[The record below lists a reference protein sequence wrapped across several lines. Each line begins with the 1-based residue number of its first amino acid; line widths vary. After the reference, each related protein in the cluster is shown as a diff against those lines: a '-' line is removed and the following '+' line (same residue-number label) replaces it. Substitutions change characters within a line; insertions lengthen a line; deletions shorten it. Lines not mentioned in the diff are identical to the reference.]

1 MSEFIEEHSAH
12 VGAFNIA
19 RHNEWAEADE
29 KKRTGVAFVQGWG
42 DRPVSPIRSIELSQI
57 EHENRYIS
65 GLPDEWAAQDRAN
78 VERLKEL
85 FSFRAAN
92 DWVRERG
99 KEVAE
104 NSRGLLVASED
115 ELGEL
120 ARSLAHMCGNRFAKY
135 GEQSFKSALAIAEAQ
150 AVEWGIEKTTKRIEP
165 EARAARLSSEI
176 WWLFGLRKSQKRQ
189 LEQEAR
195 RRGYVH
201 RKAGLYVSDEAL
213 KLRRAARE
221 RCRLALEGLELIG
234 METGT
239 VLNMAEVAEASLA
252 NPNNRRAE
260 LMVRIRGF
268 EDIAKQRG
276 DVCEF
281 VTVTAPS
288 KYHARSKV
296 GNKNSKWNGSSPRHA
311 QAYLCAVWSRM
322 RSKFK
327 RDGLTVYGLRIAE
340 PHHDGTPHW
349 HLALFVAADGVQK
362 LRDNMTYYALEEDGT
377 EKGAAEQRIK
387 FVTIDPAKGSA
398 AGYVLKYV
406 CKNLTGIDNENDY
419 EGGGA
424 SSGTAERVEAWASTW
439 GIRQFQQIG
448 GHRVGAWRELRRVPE
463 LDGTEPE
470 CLKEAWRAAN
480 PQAETDRADW
490 AAFLTALGGVDR
502 AARDALVTLVIE
514 VEERQGRYGFE
525 EFKRPIGVQGEGVAR
540 MSARERW
547 EVRTLH

>member
-1 MSEFIEEHSAH
+1 MYVRSGVKERQLNTCEGRPANSTRRGCGMSRVEYCTSE
-12 VGAFNIA
+12 G
-19 RHNEWAEADE
+19 EA
-29 KKRTGVAFVQGWG
+29 
-42 DRPVSPIRSIELSQI
+42 VSPWRAIELSQI
-57 EHENRYIS
+57 EHENRYTS
-65 GLPDEWAAQDRAN
+65 GLPNAWAEQDRAN
-78 VERLKEL
+78 VERLKEV
-85 FSFRAAN
+85 FSMRAAN
-92 DWVRERG
+92 EWVRERG

-115 ELGEL
+115 DLSDLAGSL
-120 ARSLAHMCGNRFAKY
+120 ARMCGNRFAKY
-135 GEQSFKSALAIAEAQ
+135 GEHNFKSALSIAEAQ
-150 AVEWGIEKTTKRIEP
+150 AVEWGIEKSTKRIEP
-165 EARAARLSSEI
+165 EDRAARLSSEV
-176 WWLFGLRKSQKRQ
+176 WWLGGLRKSQKRQ

-221 RCRLALEGLELIG
+221 RCRLALAGMELIG

-260 LMVRIRGF
+260 LMTRIRGF

-288 KYHARSKV
+288 AYHARSKT
-296 GNKNSKWNGSSPRHA
+296 GTKNSKWNGSSPRHV
-311 QAYLCAVWSRM
+311 QAYLCKVWSRI

-327 RDGLTVYGLRIAE
+327 RDGLIVYGMRIAE

-349 HLALFVAADGVQK
+349 HLVLFVAADAVAK
-362 LRDNMTYYALEEDGT
+362 LRETMGYYALEENGT

-387 FVTIDPAKGSA
+387 FVAIDPAKGSA
-398 AGYVLKYV
+398 AGYVIKYV
-406 CKNLTGIDNENDY
+406 CKNLTGVEGEQDY

-424 SSGTAERVEAWASTW
+424 SADTAERVEAWASTW

-448 GHRVGAWRELRRVPE
+448 GHRVGVWRELRRVPE
-463 LDGTEPE
+463 LDGAEPD
-470 CLKEAWRAAN
+470 CIKEAWGAAN

-490 AAFLTALGGVDR
+490 AAFINALGGIDR

-525 EFKRPIGVQGEGVAR
+525 EFKRPLGIQGEGVMR

-547 EVRTLH
+547 EVRSLH